1 MTLDNEAVV
10 RIGTFMVVK
19 ALAVGVEAGVDELE
33 DGVETTKLK
42 PHGGVTPAGNE
53 LGIVIVAVGV
63 HEDEIVEVE
72 LADVDE
78 LLLVLV
84 FSLVL
89 VLEPTTTLMPQGILN
104 PDDGKAEA
112 IVIVVVGVH
121 WVTTLTP
128 HKGVMP
134 LGNL

>member
-19 ALAVGVEAGVDELE
+19 ALPDGVEAGADELE
-33 DGVETTKLK
+33 ELETTKLK

-63 HEDEIVEVE
+63 QEDEIVEVE
-72 LADVDE
+72 DELVDE
-78 LLLVLV
+78 DE
-84 FSLVL
+84 LVL
-89 VLEPTTTLMPQGILN
+89 VLPLALPTTTLTPQGILK

-112 IVIVVVGVH
+112 IVTVVVGVH

-128 HKGVMP
+128 HNGVIP